1 MAKLKYSN
9 DVAPQI
15 IEEARIRIFNSF
27 KEKGYIDSTDCVPV
41 QSIDDCSMGICTS
54 IYMKITRYF
63 MQNKPSEVNTY
74 APIHT
79 SFLSVLVGMVLTDEW
94 ANGNEEVPENIYDDM
109 IGESPVDTFDEYLLE
124 KLGIEYESEE
134 YDNLFSFINKT
145 YVDNW
150 IYINEEAKRRG
161 IGTQMLF
168 VIDIL
173 MIMLS
178 VGVQIEKKRLRL

>member
-1 MAKLKYSN
+1 MPKLKYSN

-41 QSIDDCSMGICTS
+41 QSIEECSMGICTS

-79 SFLSVLVGMVLTDEW
+79 SVLSVLVGMVLTDEW
-94 ANGNEEVPENIYDDM
+94 TKGNEEVPENIYDDM

-178 VGVQIEKKRLRL
+178 VGVQIEKKRLGL